1 LLFGFYY
8 FGHFSKI
15 TLVCNVDQFYRAQEK
30 KLFIVKKFLI
40 RQSMKWATF
49 WVIFGGQWA
58 IFFAK
63 KHPVALEASGI
74 AKKQRFSTL
83 FDEGNG
89 LSML

>member
-1 LLFGFYY
+1 
-8 FGHFSKI
+8 
-15 TLVCNVDQFYRAQEK
+15 
-30 KLFIVKKFLI
+30 
-40 RQSMKWATF
+40 MKWATF